1 MISGAALGADGYA
14 AGAAVTVS
22 VVYEQLLVTA
32 AGVPEPKAQRVALP
46 GDVLVTL
53 TATRAERTPAFALRE
68 AA

>member
-1 MISGAALGADGYA
+1 MVSGAALGADGYA
-14 AGAAVTVS
+14 AGAAVTVT

-32 AGVPEPKAQRVALP
+32 DGIPEPRAQRVALP

-53 TATRAERTPAFALRE
+53 TATLPERPPAFALRE